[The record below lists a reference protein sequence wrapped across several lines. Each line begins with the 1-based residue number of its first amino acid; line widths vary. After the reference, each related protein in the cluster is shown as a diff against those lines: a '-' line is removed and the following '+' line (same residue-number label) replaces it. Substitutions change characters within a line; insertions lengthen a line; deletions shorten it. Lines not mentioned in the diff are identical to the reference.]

1 MTSAR
6 PTGPSPAPD
15 VAASAR
21 RLRSMQRIATAMLLA
36 VAAIYVV
43 ARVFEGRHPAIGY
56 LRAFCEAAMVGGL
69 ADWFAVT
76 ALFRHPLG
84 VPLPHTAIV
93 PRNKDRIGRTL
104 GEFVERNFLSAEVVT
119 ARLADIDFAR
129 TAGRWLADDTRSGP
143 VVGQLARFVPRVL
156 DTVADEPARHF
167 LQRSLV
173 AALGRIEFAPLAANV
188 LDILTAADQHQ
199 RLMDELL
206 AQAHRFLNE
215 AEPEIRA
222 KVRDQTAWLWQKLGV
237 DDAISDR
244 LIGAAEEALAEIGAD
259 PQHAWR
265 QRFSAKVADYIAA
278 LRESP
283 DYRARAERLKHSLL
297 EHPLLAEYLEQVWA
311 RLRDRVRDDAMA
323 PQSRLHASLREA
335 VQGVGTG
342 ILADEAVADSLN
354 GWLRSV
360 LAELVERR
368 RASVGALIAE
378 TVAKWDAG
386 ELSARIELAI
396 GRDLQYIRVNG
407 TLIGGLIG
415 VLIHAVSSVLPSMS

>member
-1 MTSAR
+1 MIFHASPRPDGDLDAAAR
-6 PTGPSPAPD
+6 T
-15 VAASAR
+15 R
-21 RLRSMQRIATAMLLA
+21 RLRSMQRLATAMLVA
-36 VAAIYVV
+36 VAALYVV
-43 ARVFEGRHPAIGY
+43 ARVFEARHPAIGY
-56 LRAFCEAAMVGGL
+56 IRAFCEAAMVGGL

-104 GEFVERNFLSAEVVT
+104 GEFVERNFLSAEVVS

-129 TAGRWLADDTRSGP
+129 TAGRWLAEDARSGP
-143 VVGQLARFVPRVL
+143 VVAQLARFVPRVL

-167 LQRSLV
+167 LQRNLV
-173 AALGRIEFAPLAANV
+173 SALARIEFAPLAANV
-188 LDILTAADQHQ
+188 LEILTVADQHQ

-206 AQAHRFLNE
+206 AQARRLLNE

-244 LIGAAEEALAEIGAD
+244 LISAAEEALAQIAAD

-265 QRFSAKVADYIAA
+265 QRFSAMVAAYIAG

-283 DYRARAERLKHSLL
+283 DYHARAERLKHSVL
-297 EHPLLAEYLEQVWA
+297 EHPLLAEYLGQVWA
-311 RLRDRVRDDAMA
+311 SVRERVRDDALA

-335 VQGVGTG
+335 VQGVGAG
-342 ILADEAVADSLN
+342 ILEDEAVADSLN
-354 GWLRSV
+354 GWVRSV

-378 TVAKWDAG
+378 TVARWDAG
-386 ELSARIELAI
+386 ELTARIELAI

-415 VLIHAVSSVLPSMS
+415 VLIHAVSGVLPSMG

>member
-1 MTSAR
+1 MSAN
-6 PTGPSPAPD
+6 PSTQSGADPD
-15 VAASAR
+15 AAGRTR
-21 RLRSMQRIATAMLLA
+21 RLRSMQRIATAMLAA
-36 VAAIYVV
+36 VAAFYVV
-43 ARVFEGRHPAIGY
+43 ARVFEARHPAIGY
-56 LRAFCEAAMVGGL
+56 IRAFCEAAMVGGL

-104 GEFVERNFLSAEVVT
+104 GEFVERNFLSAEVVS

-129 TAGRWLADDTRSGP
+129 TAGRWLADDARSGP
-143 VVGQLARFVPRVL
+143 VVSQLARFVPRVL

-167 LQRSLV
+167 LHRNLV
-173 AALGRIEFAPLAANV
+173 SALGRIEFAPLAANV
-188 LDILTAADQHQ
+188 LEILTVADQHQ
-199 RLMDELL
+199 RLMDELVV
-206 AQAHRFLNE
+206 QARRFLNE

-237 DDAISDR
+237 DDAISER
-244 LIGAAEEALAEIGAD
+244 LITAAEEALAQIASD

-265 QRFSAKVADYIAA
+265 QRFSAMVVAYIAA

-283 DYRARAERLKHSLL
+283 DYHARAERLKHSVL

-311 RLRDRVRDDAMA
+311 GVRERVRDDASA
-323 PQSRLHASLREA
+323 PHSRLQASLREA
-335 VQGVGTG
+335 VQGIGAG
-342 ILADEAVADSLN
+342 ILEDEAVADALN
-354 GWLRSV
+354 RWLRDV
-360 LAELVERR
+360 LFELVERR
-368 RASVGALIAE
+368 RTSVGALIAE

-386 ELSARIELAI
+386 ELTGRIELAI

-415 VLIHAVSSVLPSMS
+415 VLIHVLSGVLPSMG

>member
-1 MTSAR
+1 MTSAASTR
-6 PTGPSPAPD
+6 PCAAPD
-15 VAASAR
+15 AAVRTR
-21 RLRSMQRIATAMLLA
+21 RLRHMQRIATAMLLV

-43 ARVFEGRHPAIGY
+43 ARVFEARHPAIGY

-93 PRNKDRIGRTL
+93 PGNKDRIGRTL
-104 GEFVERNFLSAEVVT
+104 GEFVEHNFLSAEVVT
-119 ARLADIDFAR
+119 ARVADIDFAR
-129 TAGRWLADDTRSGP
+129 TAGRWLADETRSGP
-143 VVGQLARFVPRVL
+143 AVAQLARLLPRML

-167 LQRSLV
+167 LQRNLV
-173 AALGRIEFAPLAANV
+173 AALGRIEFAPLAAN
-188 LDILTAADQHQ
+188 LLEILTTADQKQ
-199 RLMDELL
+199 RLVDELL
-206 AQAHRFLNE
+206 AQARKFLDE

-244 LIGAAEEALAEIGAD
+244 LISAAEEALAQIGAD

-265 QRFSAKVADYIAA
+265 QRFSAMVAQYIAA

-283 DYRARAERLKHSLL
+283 DYRARAERLKHALL

-311 RLRDRVRDDAMA
+311 RVRERVRDDALA
-323 PQSRLHASLREA
+323 PQSRLHASLRDA
-335 VQGVGTG
+335 VQGVGAG
-342 ILADEAVADSLN
+342 ILSDEAVADSLN
-354 GWLRSV
+354 SWLRSN

-378 TVAKWDAG
+378 TVARWDAG

-415 VLIHAVSSVLPSMS
+415 VLIHAVSGILPSMG